1 MVWQYILL
9 QTLIALLPIGAM
21 LLWLTKPERLRHI
34 PVAIVAASGVSLLL
48 GMLSRY
54 PLHSESII
62 NFRLIPY
69 IIGSLYGGIPGA
81 SLLTVLY
88 MVSRLLQVSTT
99 FSIALLGLFFLLIVP
114 YLFTRIQ
121 RFQAADRAGRLR
133 IGFCGFLATS
143 IPFVVAAI
151 HDANTGDSGFWY
163 WMYIVIFGLG
173 SAAIILFSIQ
183 TLELSIDR
191 IKLQVELQEVSSNYR
206 KEVKR
211 LQEFI
216 DISPLVAIFIDGQG
230 RITQLN
236 EMALKLLS
244 PYDRSGVLHR
254 PYWSVLNM
262 FGSET
267 LFDSITKVMKG
278 AERESEVVRFRNR
291 LFYTAVCAWRDE
303 AKQET
308 GAVLIAHDMTE
319 LQQLKDE
326 VDKMERLSLVGQMAA
341 SITHEIRNPMAVIR
355 GFIQLLNERSPNE
368 HHSYFHIIL
377 QELDRANNII
387 NDFLSLAQNR
397 IVEKNTRKL
406 NEVLEDLMPLISA
419 DANMRGQMIELRIE
433 EDIQPLE
440 LNVKEIKQL
449 ILNLA
454 RNGMEA
460 MTDKGI
466 LRIEL
471 KNIEDGVQ
479 LKVRDTGIG
488 IPPEKLERLFEPFF
502 TTKTNGTGLG
512 LALCLS
518 IVERHHGKIQVESK
532 TGEGTTFIVSFNKY
546 KAGQL
551 TAGA

>member
-1 MVWQYILL
+1 MAWEYILL
-9 QTLIALLPIGAM
+9 QTLIALLPVGAM
-21 LLWLTKPERLRHI
+21 LLWLTKPERGKNMSA
-34 PVAIVAASGVSLLL
+34 AIVTASGISLLL
-48 GMLSRY
+48 GMLSHN
-54 PLHSESII
+54 PIEPENFL
-62 NFRLIPY
+62 NFRLVPY

-88 MVSRLLQVSTT
+88 MAARLNQISSTVSII
-99 FSIALLGLFFLLIVP
+99 FLGAFFLLFVP
-114 YLFTRIQ
+114 YLFSRIQ
-121 RFQAADRAGRLR
+121 RFQSSGVRVRLR
-133 IGFCGFLATS
+133 IVLRCFLAGCLF
-143 IPFVVAAI
+143 FV
-151 HDANTGDSGFWY
+151 ANAVSSFSEPKDIWY
-163 WMYIVIFGLG
+163 WVYLIVFGLG
-173 SAAIILFSIQ
+173 TGVILLYSIQ
-183 TLELSIDR
+183 AVELSIDR
-191 IKLQVELQEVSSNYR
+191 LKLQVELQEVSANYR
-206 KEVKR
+206 QEVKR

-216 DISPLVAIFIDGQG
+216 DISPLVAIFIDNEG

-236 EMALKLLS
+236 EMALKTLA
-244 PYDRSGVLHR
+244 PYSRSDLIGQE
-254 PYWSVLNM
+254 YWAARNL
-262 FGSET
+262 FGNET
-267 LFDSITKVMKG
+267 LFESISRVMKG
-278 AERESEVVRFRNR
+278 VERESEVIRFRQR
-291 LFYTAVCAWRDE
+291 LYYTTVCAWRDE
-303 AKQET
+303 FNQAM
-308 GAVLIAHDMTE
+308 GVVLIAHDMTE

-419 DANMRGQMIELRIE
+419 DANMRGLVVELSIE
-433 EDIQPLE
+433 EDIEPLE

-460 MTDKGI
+460 MSDKGV
-466 LRIEL
+466 LRIEMSNL
-471 KNIEDGVQ
+471 DDCVQ
-479 LKVRDTGIG
+479 LRVQDTGVG

-532 TGEGTTFIVSFNKY
+532 IGEGTTFIVSFY
-546 KAGQL
+546 KTEAGMAA
-551 TAGA
+551 AGA